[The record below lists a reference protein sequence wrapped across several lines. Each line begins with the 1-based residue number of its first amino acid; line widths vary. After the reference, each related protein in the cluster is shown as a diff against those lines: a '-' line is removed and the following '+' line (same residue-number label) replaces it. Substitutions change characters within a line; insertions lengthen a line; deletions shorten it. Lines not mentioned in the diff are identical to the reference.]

1 MSIKSV
7 NRKENLDLVEKILL
21 LTREEVSFKTET
33 VPGGWSQLKPLDI
46 AMFSYDEKTFMVLCV
61 LNERTGTRDPFFTNA
76 NTGNKLLSCF
86 DLKKTS
92 VDSLRAILESLYN
105 NDLNILRK
113 IGTYR
118 YFKNMFSILLGKRRY
133 KTFYKTNISGLTR
146 FRLGK

>member
-1 MSIKSV
+1 MSIKSE
-7 NRKENLDLVEKILL
+7 NKKESLEVVEKIFM
-21 LTREEVSFKTET
+21 LTREEASFKTEPL
-33 VPGGWSQLKPLDI
+33 PGGWSQLRPMDI
-46 AMFSYDEKTFMVLCV
+46 AMFSYDGKTFMVLCV

-86 DLKKTS
+86 DLKRTS
-92 VDSLRAILESLYN
+92 VDSLRAILGSLYN
-105 NDLNILRK
+105 NDINVLRR

-118 YFKNMFSILLGKRRY
+118 YFKSMFSILLGKRRY